1 MQTQIENVRDLLDEQ
16 LIVLTAQHDF
26 TAQLAFTEIS
36 NRHSDLFFR
45 IAMRIVRDE
54 HDAQDVVQTALMK
67 MYEKAGTF
75 KADGS
80 FGGWSQRVVRNEA
93 LMHLRRL
100 KRRGEVDY
108 DAVPESVTQVESTT
122 PADNLVQKQLRELL
136 GEAIEKLEPKY
147 KEPFEMKVFEGLSV
161 AELSVALDLTEGG
174 VKTRL
179 HRARAHLRQAL
190 TRKHKAEVGAFL
202 GI

>member
-1 MQTQIENVRDLLDEQ
+1 MTTLENIRELTDEQ
-16 LIVLTAQHDF
+16 LIVLTAHHDF
-26 TAQLAFTEIS
+26 TGQLAFTEIS

-67 MYEKAGTF
+67 MFEKAGTF

-108 DAVPESVTQVESTT
+108 EAVPESATQVESTT
-122 PADNLVQKQLRELL
+122 PADNLLQKQLRELL
-136 GEAIEKLEPKY
+136 SEAIEKLEPKY
-147 KEPFEMKVFEGLSV
+147 KEPFEMKVFDGLSV
-161 AELSVALDLTEGG
+161 AELSIALDLTEGG

-179 HRARAHLRQAL
+179 HRARAHLRHAL